1 MKNYMQKWLERNAL
15 TQKEAARF
23 TGLDEKTINNF
34 ATGRI
39 KLTRFKKWALE
50 RAEQIIRE

>member
-1 MKNYMQKWLERNAL
+1 MKNYMQKWLERNQL
-15 TQKEAARF
+15 TQKQAAKF

-39 KLTRFKKWALE
+39 KLSKFKKWALE
-50 RAEQIIRE
+50 RAEQLLSD